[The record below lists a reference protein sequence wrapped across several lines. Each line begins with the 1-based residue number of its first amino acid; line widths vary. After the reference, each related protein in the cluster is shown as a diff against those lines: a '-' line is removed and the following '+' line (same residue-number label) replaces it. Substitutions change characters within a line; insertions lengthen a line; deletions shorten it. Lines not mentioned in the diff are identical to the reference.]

1 MRFTATEAPASVA
14 LRADLVG
21 GSSGQHA
28 CRLNRRPI
36 LLSAIAAKELV
47 DEVRFTSSM
56 DR

>member
-1 MRFTATEAPASVA
+1 MRFTATQAPASVA

-21 GSSGQHA
+21 GSSDQHA